1 MKHSCDQPVHTY
13 FPSARVGTIH
23 LYLLVEHQ
31 EFSPFSME
39 GMNVQSTNMQ
49 AILIHKKRSCT
60 RGNLGEKDPWV
71 REEREVQNHGI

>member
-1 MKHSCDQPVHTY
+1 
-13 FPSARVGTIH
+13 
-23 LYLLVEHQ
+23 
-31 EFSPFSME
+31 ME
-39 GMNVQSTNMQ
+39 GMNVQSTNIQ